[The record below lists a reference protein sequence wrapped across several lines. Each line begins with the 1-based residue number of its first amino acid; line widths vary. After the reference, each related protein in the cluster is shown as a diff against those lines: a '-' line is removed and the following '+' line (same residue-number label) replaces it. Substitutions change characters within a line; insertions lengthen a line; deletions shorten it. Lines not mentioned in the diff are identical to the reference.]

1 MAEGTLP
8 GGASPHRM
16 EREEQRVCWKWA
28 VAIIAAAASIVFV
41 AGTLSDVVLGDEPYH
56 FMFARA
62 WADAGLWNRPT
73 HNPLYPSGAPP
84 GYWYVTE
91 PAWPMLLAALWQATG
106 PVPWVAQLYQ
116 AAFYALLL
124 AMVYRLGRHFLGP
137 RGALAA
143 LLAAVAVPMV
153 GAFSVTLHL
162 DVPSSAI
169 ILAALVLVVDRRL
182 FWAGV
187 LVGLAY
193 LTKRNT
199 AFLVPPMALWI
210 VLQEGSLWQ
219 RARRVGLFL
228 LPAVLVVLP
237 DLWWRR
243 HWIPGTQDP
252 ANPTYVLRRVT
263 MFFSPTREVSNINN
277 PVHLLQYL
285 GAVIPALLGLYV
297 IRRTWQKADRRL
309 WALLAFYLVML
320 VLFFTLDTDVR
331 YVMPAVPI
339 LAVLAARGLAGWWQR
354 RWVLALVALAAF
366 AHLGATAWVVNRARH
381 LSPGQE
387 AVFAYL
393 KAHTLPGTRVLYP
406 GESIMIEAHRPVV
419 WNHLTDPET
428 REACITPFLIQ
439 YGPEK
444 MLAVL
449 RANRVDY
456 ICVDEKRILSGP
468 LAKAERG
475 GYPWAF
481 ADRLPTLPFL
491 ENVSG
496 DWPGVELWRVK
507 EEPLGEVPAPPERPS
522 PSPGHAS
529 GGEKE

>member
-1 MAEGTLP
+1 
-8 GGASPHRM
+8 
-16 EREEQRVCWKWA
+16 
-28 VAIIAAAASIVFV
+28 
-41 AGTLSDVVLGDEPYH
+41 
-56 FMFARA
+56 
-62 WADAGLWNRPT
+62 
-73 HNPLYPSGAPP
+73 
-84 GYWYVTE
+84 
-91 PAWPMLLAALWQATG
+91 
-106 PVPWVAQLYQ
+106 
-116 AAFYALLL
+116 
-124 AMVYRLGRHFLGP
+124 
-137 RGALAA
+137 
-143 LLAAVAVPMV
+143 
-153 GAFSVTLHL
+153 
-162 DVPSSAI
+162 
-169 ILAALVLVVDRRL
+169 
-182 FWAGV
+182 
-187 LVGLAY
+187 
-193 LTKRNT
+193 
-199 AFLVPPMALWI
+199 
-210 VLQEGSLWQ
+210 
-219 RARRVGLFL
+219 
-228 LPAVLVVLP
+228 
-237 DLWWRR
+237 WRR

-354 RWVLALVALAAF
+354 RWVLALVALAAV

-475 GYPWAF
+475 GYPRAF